1 MKKIILLIAILL
13 LALCAGA
20 ENLDPVSLY
29 PEYTGEPLENSA
41 AIIDEIMAANNVR
54 ANIEKFG
61 ALRQDIYIPSGEGV
75 APYRADVAFVQDGL
89 DIIQIIED
97 PEIRIYAVNGV
108 AYMIENGAIFT
119 MPVENLPANIPAL
132 DDFVFVYDETEVVL
146 GAREWEGGN
155 VYLARADDTWLEYF
169 LDESM
174 FICAIKTYT
183 GEENP
188 EFTGYITVTGV
199 ETPEIPSFIIREANK

>member
-1 MKKIILLIAILL
+1 MRKTILLIAILL
-13 LALCAGA
+13 MALCACA

-61 ALRQDIYIPSGEGV
+61 ALRQDIYIPSGESV
-75 APYRADVAFVQDGL
+75 TPYRADVAFVQDGL

-155 VYLARADDTWLEYF
+155 VYLARAGETWLEYF
-169 LDESM
+169 LDETS
-174 FICAIKTYT
+174 FICAIKMYT